1 MADILVLGDSWTSGY
16 NVEEHERW
24 TSYLVNH
31 NVTNIS
37 APGWANRNILNE
49 VFTEYYK
56 KFDYDLLIIGWS
68 GVTRQIDE
76 NNNLREFSTMNDE
89 TYNYFREKSLE
100 NIIYLWESFM
110 QHINKI
116 CTHMPVIHFSVFGDK
131 PLNPVDNLL
140 EESFFEFLANA
151 DGYYFD
157 YPIQMFEYDW
167 LSEQNINY
175 ISAWSLNNFQSTWM
189 KACAERETLRETS
202 QYFLSCGHPT
212 ASGHRLWGEH
222 INTKVNN
229 ILNGA

>member
-1 MADILVLGDSWTSGY
+1 
-16 NVEEHERW
+16 
-24 TSYLVNH
+24 
-31 NVTNIS
+31 
-37 APGWANRNILNE
+37 
-49 VFTEYYK
+49 
-56 KFDYDLLIIGWS
+56 
-68 GVTRQIDE
+68 
-76 NNNLREFSTMNDE
+76 
-89 TYNYFREKSLE
+89 
-100 NIIYLWESFM
+100 
-110 QHINKI
+110 
-116 CTHMPVIHFSVFGDK
+116 MPVIHFSVFGDK